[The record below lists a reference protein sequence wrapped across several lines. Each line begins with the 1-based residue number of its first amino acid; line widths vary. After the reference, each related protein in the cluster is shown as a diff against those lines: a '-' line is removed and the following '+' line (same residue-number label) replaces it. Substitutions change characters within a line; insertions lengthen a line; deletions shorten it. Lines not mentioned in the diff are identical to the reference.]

1 MTINE
6 PSTVREAPA
15 EWVHRMTL
23 RLLIVA
29 PALLVVGAGFLL
41 WNSWDRSGGQPGLDP
56 NSTAD
61 ARAATLA
68 ERAVWTT
75 MFSGVGPLL
84 LLFAMMLLCSALV
97 VAQRPWDASRLLPA
111 RGVGLQP
118 EIVGLTAAA
127 SLLAL
132 VQLMAAFLGLT
143 VSGPLTEIVSSGSLA
158 ANLAANAAT
167 LCLAVI
173 LIAQWWASAGL
184 PSNTAARPSNAD
196 GLPANTDGLQTR
208 H

>member
-1 MTINE
+1 MTISD
-6 PSTVREAPA
+6 PSAVLERPA
-15 EWVHRMTL
+15 EWVNRLTL

-29 PALLVVGAGFLL
+29 PGLLVVGASFLL
-41 WNSWDRSGGQPGLDP
+41 WNSWDRSGAQPGLDP

-75 MFSGVGPLL
+75 IYSGVSPLL
-84 LLFAMMLLCSALV
+84 LLFAVMLLCSALV

-132 VQLMAAFLGLT
+132 VQLMAALLSLT
-143 VSGPLTEIVSSGSLA
+143 VSGPLTEIVSPGTLG

-184 PSNTAARPSNAD
+184 PSKNTAAAVQR
-196 GLPANTDGLQTR
+196 
-208 H
+208 